1 MGTHTTHAAP
11 RLAPRLVP
19 IDVSAAIPCPAL
31 EVSDWVGISTPLT
44 LDELRGRVIVL
55 EAFQMLCPGCVS
67 HGLPLA
73 ARLAEA
79 FDANTLQVIGLHTV
93 FEHHDVQ
100 GTRAALEA
108 FMHEY
113 RLPFPVAIDAPGDA
127 SVPRSMTR
135 LGLRGTPSLLV
146 LDQAG
151 RIRAHLFGRVDE
163 LQLGA
168 LLGALIAENAPPSE
182 RHASPLHGTP
192 IANACDESGCPL
204 PGSAPT

>member
-1 MGTHTTHAAP
+1 MATHTPHTAP
-11 RLAPRLVP
+11 RLAP
-19 IDVSAAIPCPAL
+19 IDVSAAITCPAL
-31 EVSDWVGISTPLT
+31 EVSEWVGASTPPT
-44 LDELRGRVIVL
+44 LDGLRGRVVVL

-73 ARLAEA
+73 ARVAEA
-79 FDANTLQVIGLHTV
+79 FDPNTLQVIGLHTV

-113 RLPFPVAIDAPGDA
+113 RLPFPVAIDAPSDGA
-127 SVPRSMTR
+127 VPRTMTR

-163 LQLGA
+163 LLLGA
-168 LLGALIAENAPPSE
+168 LLGTLITEYGSQQERYMPS
-182 RHASPLHGTP
+182 LNGTP
-192 IANACDESGCPL
+192 PANGCDDTGCPL
-204 PGSAPT
+204 PGSAPP